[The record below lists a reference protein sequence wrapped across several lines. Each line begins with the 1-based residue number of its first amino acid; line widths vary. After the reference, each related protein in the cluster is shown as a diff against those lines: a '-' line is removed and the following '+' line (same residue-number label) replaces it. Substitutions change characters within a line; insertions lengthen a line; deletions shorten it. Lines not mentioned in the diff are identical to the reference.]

1 MTEKRGKGKGSAD
14 WQAFVNASA
23 PEDMGAPGKARTEG
37 QRKSKTQQRDTAI
50 VSDDETGSARPRP
63 LIPTPPPPRA
73 RPQRKQFN
81 NRIRVDLIERVKDEQ
96 HEWEERGYQRT
107 QAEILED
114 ALTLYY
120 ATKDETQ

>member
-14 WQAFVNASA
+14 WQKIVDASV
-23 PEDMGAPGKARTEG
+23 PEDMGAPVKASNKG
-37 QRKSKTQQRDTAI
+37 QRKSATQQGDTTR
-50 VSDDETGSARPRP
+50 VSDDETGTVAPRP

-81 NRIRVDLIERVKDEQ
+81 NRIRIDLIERVKGEQ

-107 QAEILED
+107 QADILED
-114 ALTLYY
+114 ALSLYY

>member
-14 WQAFVNASA
+14 WQKIVDASV
-23 PEDMGAPGKARTEG
+23 PEDMAPPAKASTKG
-37 QRKSKTQQRDTAI
+37 QRKSTTQQGEASP
-50 VSDDETGSARPRP
+50 VSDDETSAPTPRP

-81 NRIRVDLIERVKDEQ
+81 NRIRIDLIERVKDEQ

-107 QAEILED
+107 QADILED
-114 ALTLYY
+114 ALNLYY